1 MKEKLKSV
9 AAELR
14 EDLDRCPDLRAQEL
28 IDLDENLATDLQ
40 NFTKTVTAGQLE
52 QWRALQDEV
61 NQLREYTQILKMRL
75 LYGDKELVDKLDA
88 MNSSLPADDESIAA
102 IEVERDAHKAKGVR
116 DVFKALLM
124 WKDSPEEKLSE

>member
-1 MKEKLKSV
+1 MSV

-14 EDLDRCPDLRAQEL
+14 EDLERCPDLRAQEL

-75 LYGDKELVDKLDA
+75 LYGDKELVDKLDT
-88 MNSSLPADDESIAA
+88 MHSEIGADDESIAA
-102 IEVERDAHKAKGVR
+102 IEVERDAHKSKGVR

-124 WKDSPEEKLSE
+124 WKDSPEDKLSE